1 MYSRNTSKRNGY
13 TRVNSQNMQKREEG
27 GKTNPVKEMLK
38 MDSIENNNN
47 SIENNDRSDIV
58 RNKNMPIAPPNYRGM
73 IYDMESLGEN
83 AEGIDRL
90 VKNDQSYTDNQNKH
104 RDRFNARGGENGPR
118 QVFSHM
124 QGIQGIREKNESNCC
139 KDEHKGIKSLVESM
153 QNNVISPEDIL
164 ICALILLML
173 SGSSED
179 DIIMIL
185 VLMALL

>member
-1 MYSRNTSKRNGY
+1 MYSRNTSRRSGY

-27 GKTNPVKEMLK
+27 VKTNPDIEKTPQ
-38 MDSIENNNN
+38 DSVEYNNNSLENNN
-47 SIENNDRSDIV
+47 RSDSV

-73 IYDMESLGEN
+73 IYDMEKLEEN

-90 VKNDQSYTDNQNKH
+90 VKNDQSYTDNQNKYK
-104 RDRFNARGGENGPR
+104 DRFNARSRENGPR

-124 QGIQGIREKNESNCC
+124 QGIQGVQENTESNCH